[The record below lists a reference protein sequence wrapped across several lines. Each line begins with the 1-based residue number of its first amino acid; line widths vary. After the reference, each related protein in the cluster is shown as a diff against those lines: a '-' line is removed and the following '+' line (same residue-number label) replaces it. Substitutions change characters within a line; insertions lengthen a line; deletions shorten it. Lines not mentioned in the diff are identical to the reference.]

1 MSSNDFY
8 KNLKEI
14 IDFSKI
20 MEDSNYEKIPNDWY
34 VIVSDIKGST
44 KAIENGM
51 YKQVN
56 FIAALTIIGILNIK

>member
-14 IDFSKI
+14 TDFSKI
-20 MEDSNYEKIPNDWY
+20 MEDSNYKKIPNDWY
-34 VIVSDIKGST
+34 VITSDIKSST

-56 FIAALTIIGILNIK
+56 FIAALTIIEY